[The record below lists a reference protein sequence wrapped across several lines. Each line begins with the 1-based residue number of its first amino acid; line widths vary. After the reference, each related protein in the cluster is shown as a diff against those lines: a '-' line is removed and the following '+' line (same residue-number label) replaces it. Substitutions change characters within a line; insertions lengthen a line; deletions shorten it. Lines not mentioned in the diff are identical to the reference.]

1 MFDQNKSQQSENLK
15 DIKKNFIEHELR
27 DLIAIE
33 AMKSLLPI
41 IVQRPSFM
49 SIKDM
54 QTMPQLCY
62 QIAGWMIKEK
72 QKAQK

>member
-62 QIAGWMIKEK
+62 QNAAWMIKEK